1 MKTREEILNILKEHK
16 PDRTKR
22 FGISRLALFGLYA
35 RGDYVKGSDVD
46 IMVEMDPAIGL
57 RFVELAE
64 EIEITLGVR
73 TDVVSSRSIK
83 PRYWNVIQKDL
94 IDVR

>member
-16 PDRTKR
+16 PDLTKR
-22 FGISRLALFGLYA
+22 FGISRLALFGSYA
-35 RGDYVKGSDVD
+35 RGDYAKESDVD
-46 IMVEMDPAIGL
+46 IMVEVDPAIGL
-57 RFVELAE
+57 RFVDLAE
-64 EIEITLGVR
+64 EIETTLGVP

-94 IDVR
+94 IDVI

>member
-1 MKTREEILNILKEHK
+1 MKTREEILYILKEHK
-16 PDRTKR
+16 PDLIKR
-22 FGISRLALFGLYA
+22 FGISRLALFGSYA
-35 RGDYVKGSDVD
+35 RGDYAKESDVD
-46 IMVEMDPAIGL
+46 IMVEVDPAIGL

-64 EIEITLGVR
+64 EIEFTLGVR

-94 IDVR
+94 IDVI

>member
-1 MKTREEILNILKEHK
+1 
-16 PDRTKR
+16 
-22 FGISRLALFGLYA
+22 
-35 RGDYVKGSDVD
+35 
-46 IMVEMDPAIGL
+46 MVEVDPAIGL
-57 RFVELAE
+57 RCVELAE

-94 IDVR
+94 IDVI